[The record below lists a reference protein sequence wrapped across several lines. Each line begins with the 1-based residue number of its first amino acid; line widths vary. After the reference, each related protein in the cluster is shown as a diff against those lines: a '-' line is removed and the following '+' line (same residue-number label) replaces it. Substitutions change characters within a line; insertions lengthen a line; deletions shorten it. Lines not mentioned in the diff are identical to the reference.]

1 MTLSRGYSFTV
12 RDKILTGPPVS
23 FQRGRRRSSG
33 FLEYIGRKV
42 SPFFMCV
49 TVRTCMY
56 VLTNISKYMY
66 VVHVHTYYTWG
77 TICGREH

>member
-33 FLEYIGRKV
+33 FLEYVGRKV
-42 SPFFMCV
+42 SSFECV
-49 TVRTCMY
+49 YVHVCMHL
-56 VLTNISKYMY
+56 VVH
-66 VVHVHTYYTWG
+66 VVHVHTYYTCA